1 MSKVSGC
8 LIPGCEW
15 GCKNQSEHYTRLKGV
30 TNRPKP
36 PVTTPESV
44 TKRPKE
50 AVSTEKSVTKS
61 VTKSDKDRVKAWRE
75 KNRAKYNEK
84 QKELMRKRVK

>member
-1 MSKVSGC
+1 VRH
-8 LIPGCEW
+8 W
-15 GCKNQSEHYTRLKGV
+15 GACKHIEDISAV

-61 VTKSDKDRVKAWRE
+61 VTKSDKDRVKAWRK